1 MRLAAD
7 SLAIV
12 LTNKPA
18 SDDDADC
25 VVKDPKTVRGDLHE
39 EQVDDKPGETASVFG
54 LDLLVVYVSTVQ
66 A

>member
-1 MRLAAD
+1 M
-7 SLAIV
+7 
-12 LTNKPA
+12 LTKKPA

-25 VVKDPKTVRGDLHE
+25 VVKDPQTVRGDLHE